1 MLQANLNDIKIL
13 KPNCGVK
20 CKLCKKQNVFY
31 SILNGQFIY
40 YCHTCKKDVTEELAK
55 NALEIEKLTKKIN

>member
-1 MLQANLNDIKIL
+1 MEKNTCPHYDVEEN
-13 KPNCGVK
+13 
-20 CKLCKKQNVFY
+20 
-31 SILNGQFIY
+31 NGSY